1 MIHVWHTCRSTLI
14 KHTLNTKQY
23 QCINIYIIF
32 LLKKKKNNAFYL
44 IKQMDPS
51 LPNTFRSHENV
62 FKIQI
67 VWDNRKSGNDHF
79 QTNYR

>member
-1 MIHVWHTCRSTLI
+1 MAHMLI
-14 KHTLNTKQY
+14 NPNQTYAKHQTILMHK
-23 QCINIYIIF
+23 YIIF
-32 LLKKKKNNAFYL
+32 MLKKKNNAFYL

-67 VWDNRKSGNDHF
+67 VWDNRKSTNDHF